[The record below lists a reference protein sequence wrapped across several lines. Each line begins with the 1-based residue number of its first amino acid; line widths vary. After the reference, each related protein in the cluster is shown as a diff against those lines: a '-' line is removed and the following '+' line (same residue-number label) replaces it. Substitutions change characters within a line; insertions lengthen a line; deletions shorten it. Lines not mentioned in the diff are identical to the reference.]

1 MKHAQL
7 LIAIGSLITI
17 PTSSIADTKIL
28 CSADTGAFIAEG
40 QAHPA
45 QETFSLM
52 FNRGEVISS
61 NTRCDTV
68 LVNMVSDDE
77 IYLAC
82 EFDINCAKDGKPVT
96 TTVRINRLTG
106 EYNSFNSCMGYM
118 TWGKC
123 QKAVAKF

>member
-1 MKHAQL
+1 MKRAQI
-7 LIAIGSLITI
+7 LIAIGALLIT
-17 PTSSIADTKIL
+17 PTSSIAETKIL
-28 CSADTGAFIAEG
+28 CSADTGTFIAEG

-45 QETFSLM
+45 QETFSLT
-52 FNRGEVISS
+52 FNQTEILSS
-61 NTRCDTV
+61 NRRCDTV

-82 EFDINCAKDGKPVT
+82 EFDINCVKDGKPVT

-106 EYNSFNSCMGYM
+106 KYDSYNSCLGYM
-118 TWGKC
+118 TWGTC